1 MKTKETNPTRPGSP
15 TPGKQALSHC
25 RTDRQ
30 DTLTTPLA
38 LNDKSI
44 CIFFNRK
51 KIVVLGIGAE
61 TRTIKLLIFA
71 YLNTFS
77 LFSVAHHSVSVR
89 SLDKLI

>member
-1 MKTKETNPTRPGSP
+1 MLSNFSF
-15 TPGKQALSHC
+15 QAV
-25 RTDRQ
+25 
-30 DTLTTPLA
+30 LTTPLA